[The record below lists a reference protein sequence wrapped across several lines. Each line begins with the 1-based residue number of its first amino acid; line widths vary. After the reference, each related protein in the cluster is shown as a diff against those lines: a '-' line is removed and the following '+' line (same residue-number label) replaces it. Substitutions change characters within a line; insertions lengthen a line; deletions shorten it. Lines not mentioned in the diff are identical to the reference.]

1 MTEFSQRSIHPS
13 QPSGEAANEVRLT
26 VHLKAIRRAAGL
38 TQVELARKIGVS
50 RKTVNTVE
58 NAVFVP
64 STKVALRLARAL
76 DSRVEDLFSLDE

>member
-1 MTEFSQRSIHPS
+1 MN
-13 QPSGEAANEVRLT
+13 EARLT

-38 TQVELARKIGVS
+38 TQVELARRIGVS

-76 DSRVEDLFSLDE
+76 DSRVEDLFSLDD

>member
-1 MTEFSQRSIHPS
+1 MVKGAMVE
-13 QPSGEAANEVRLT
+13 NRLT
-26 VHLKAIRRAAGL
+26 VRIKAIRVAAGL

-64 STKVALRLARAL
+64 STRVALQLARAL
-76 DSRVEDLFSLDE
+76 HSTVEELFALSE